1 MKFREF
7 WDQFEVSVQDVDVLS
22 WVFYRCSVRC
32 DIPGLLVAN
41 QGNALSRQRSRERFH
56 RPQVAL
62 DRSTELSAI
71 CDECHRGVYY
81 LSAQGKDSR
90 NRVGG
95 RDHDHS
101 RPSHPVGQAGCGG
114 WQPGSRSTSDVM
126 RKLNDLR
133 LEEKRSMR
141 AVEKL
146 RSPSQERETQKT
158 VALFHSVV
166 EVVCGFCQDHHTLSE
181 CMNLKQASR
190 QKQREKAT
198 HYQLCSP
205 ASSRSVSPQLASVID
220 ERIVY
225 NIWTVI

>member
-1 MKFREF
+1 M
-7 WDQFEVSVQDVDVLS
+7 
-22 WVFYRCSVRC
+22 
-32 DIPGLLVAN
+32 
-41 QGNALSRQRSRERFH
+41 NAIEGCTTCQRRERI
-56 RPQVAL
+56 RA
-62 DRSTELSAI
+62 TESAAEI
-71 CDECHRGVYY
+71 MITVV
-81 LSAQGKDSR
+81 L
-90 NRVGG
+90 
-95 RDHDHS
+95 
-101 RPSHPVGQAGCGG
+101 GQAGCGG

-225 NIWTVI
+225 NIWTEILKMLMQQHDHYT